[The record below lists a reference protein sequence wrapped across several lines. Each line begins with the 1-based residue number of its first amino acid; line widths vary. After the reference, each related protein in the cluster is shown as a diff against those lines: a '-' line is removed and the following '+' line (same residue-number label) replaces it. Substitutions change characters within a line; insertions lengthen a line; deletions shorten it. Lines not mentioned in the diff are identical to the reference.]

1 MRIRVQGSQPLN
13 GVYTPSG
20 SSNAA
25 IHCIAAALLTQ
36 QPVTLENIPK
46 TVSVTAMLELAER
59 LGAQVNWQ
67 DDTSTVGASS
77 TSETSASSGTP
88 ASGTPAHRVT
98 ITAAQIGRRQL
109 THAETQGFI
118 GALLYLVPV
127 IVRRGYARLEID
139 FPLNRVRTHLE
150 ALRDL
155 GIDVSTSDGGIEL
168 RSATWEFKDILL
180 TQASVTATSM
190 MMMLA
195 ATLGHETVI
204 RNAACEPHIQ
214 SLGDLLER
222 MGAQVQGLGSNVI
235 RIWGVPQGLHGATI
249 PLEADT
255 IETASIA
262 AIAAMCKGR
271 VQLTNTQN
279 LDLRLIDRVYR
290 RLGVGLDLEE
300 ANLHVPRHGDLIIST
315 REEDV
320 DASIETA
327 PWPGFP
333 SDLVAIATVL
343 ATQSRGTVLIHEKMF
358 NDRLLFV
365 DKLIRMGAQIVLCD
379 PHRAI
384 VVGPSPLRAIY
395 MDTPDVRIGLGMLG
409 AALVAKGESVIDNAQ
424 AISRSFEHVLVK
436 LQALGAQIEV
446 EGA

>member
-1 MRIRVQGSQPLN
+1 MRIRVQGGQPLN
-13 GVYTPSG
+13 GIYTPSG

-25 IHCIAAALLTQ
+25 IHLLAAALLTD
-36 QPVTLENIPK
+36 QPVTLDNVPR
-46 TVSVTAMLELAER
+46 TASVLAMLELAQL
-59 LGAQVNWQ
+59 LGAQVEWHERNNGDQ
-67 DDTSTVGASS
+67 SQGAHPS
-77 TSETSASSGTP
+77 
-88 ASGTPAHRVT
+88 HRVT
-98 ITAAQIGRRQL
+98 IQAEQIGRRHL
-109 THAETQGFI
+109 TQAETQGFI
-118 GALLYLVPV
+118 GALLYMVPI

-139 FPLNRVRTHLE
+139 FPLNRVHTHLE

-155 GIDVSTSDGGIEL
+155 GLDVVTSDGGIEL
-168 RSATWEFKDILL
+168 RSNPWDFRDVLL

-190 MMMLA
+190 VMMLA
-195 ATLGHETVI
+195 ASLGRETVI

-214 SLGDLLER
+214 SLGELLER
-222 MGAQVQGLGSNVI
+222 MGAQIQGIGSNTI
-235 RIWGVPQGLHGATI
+235 TIWGAPTSEGLRGASATI
-249 PLEADT
+249 ESDM
-255 IETASIA
+255 IEVASIA

-271 VQLTNTQN
+271 VQITQTEK
-279 LDLRLIDRVYR
+279 LDLRLISRVYQ
-290 RLGVGLDLEE
+290 RLGVSLDLD
-300 ANLHVPRHGDLIIST
+300 ADNLYVPRHGDLIISN

-333 SDLVAIATVL
+333 SDLVAIAAVI
-343 ATQSRGTVLIHEKMF
+343 ATQSRGTVLLHEKMF

-384 VVGPSPLRAIY
+384 IVGPSPLRGIY

-409 AALVAKGESVIDNAQ
+409 AALIAKGESVIDNAQ

-436 LQALGAQIEV
+436 LQALGAQIESDD
-446 EGA
+446 E

>member
-1 MRIRVQGSQPLN
+1 MRIRVQGGHPLN

-25 IHCIAAALLTQ
+25 VHLLAAALLTD
-36 QPVTLENIPK
+36 QPVTLTHIPK
-46 TVSVTAMLELAER
+46 TASVRAMLELAEL
-59 LGAQVNWQ
+59 LGAQVDWQ
-67 DDTSTVGASS
+67 EGQSDPAANGLTSHSVTV
-77 TSETSASSGTP
+77 
-88 ASGTPAHRVT
+88 
-98 ITAAQIGRRQL
+98 TAAQIGRRHL
-109 THAETQGFI
+109 TQADTQGFI
-118 GALLYLVPV
+118 GALLYLVPI
-127 IVRRGYARLEID
+127 IVRRGYARMELD

-168 RSATWEFKDILL
+168 RSATWDYKDILL
-180 TQASVTATSM
+180 SQASVTATSM
-190 MMMLA
+190 TMMLA
-195 ATLGHETVI
+195 ATQGRETVI

-222 MGAQVQGLGSNVI
+222 MGVQVQGLGSNVV
-235 RIWGVPQGLHGATI
+235 RIWGVPQSQGLQGATAA
-249 PLEADT
+249 LEADT
-255 IETASIA
+255 IEAASIA
-262 AIAAMCKGR
+262 AVAAMSRGR
-271 VQLTNTQN
+271 VQITDTQN
-279 LDLRLIDRVYR
+279 LDLRLIGRIYQ
-290 RLGVGLDLEE
+290 RLGVSLDLDE
-300 ANLHVPRHGDLIIST
+300 ATLYVPRHGDLIISN

-333 SDLVAIATVL
+333 SDLVAMATVL
-343 ATQSRGTVLIHEKMF
+343 ATQARGTVLIHEKMF
-358 NDRLLFV
+358 SDRLLFV
-365 DKLIRMGAQIVLCD
+365 DKLIRMGAQIILCD

-424 AISRSFEHVLVK
+424 VISRSFEHVLVK
-436 LQALGAQIEV
+436 LQALGAQIEI
-446 EGA
+446 EGE